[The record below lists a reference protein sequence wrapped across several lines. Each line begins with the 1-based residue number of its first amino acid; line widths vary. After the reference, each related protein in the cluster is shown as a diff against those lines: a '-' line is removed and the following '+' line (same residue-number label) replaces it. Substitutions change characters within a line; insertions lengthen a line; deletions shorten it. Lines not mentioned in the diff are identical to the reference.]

1 MKAVRLYSA
10 GYCPFCTMAKRLLA
24 SKGVKFDELEVDK
37 NPALREEMVRITGRR
52 TVPQIFVGDV
62 HVGGCDD
69 LYALNAAGNL
79 DPLLNDPPQSN
90 RS

>member
-1 MKAVRLYSA
+1 MKAVRLYST

-24 SKGVKFDELEVDK
+24 SKGVKYDEIEVDK
-37 NPALREEMVRITGRR
+37 HPELREEMVRVTGRR

-69 LYALNAAGNL
+69 LYALNASGRL
-79 DPLLNDPPQSN
+79 DPLLNDSLNNP
-90 RS
+90 